1 MKFKSPVLLSVLLS
15 TISLLLL
22 NPHFS
27 PFSALSFASTSTNAS
42 TSASSLTYC
51 LHLPLLMLLPQP
63 LLWLIVCIYLNL
75 WCYLCLFSALS
86 FASTSTNA
94 SISASIS
101 LLPLSF
107 LAFLHLLH
115 YPLPPLRD
123 HLRAVFQKANTRKAI
138 APTQFNPMSTRG
150 HCIMMVSN

>member
-1 MKFKSPVLLSVLLS
+1 MKFKSPVLLSALLS

-27 PFSALSFASTSTNAS
+27 PFSDLSFASTSTNAS
-42 TSASSLTYC
+42 TSAS
-51 LHLPLLMLLPQP
+51 
-63 LLWLIVCIYLNL
+63 V
-75 WCYLCLFSALS
+75 
-86 FASTSTNA
+86 
-94 SISASIS
+94 S

-107 LAFLHLLH
+107 LAFLHLHH

>member
-1 MKFKSPVLLSVLLS
+1 MKFKSPVLLSALLS

-27 PFSALSFASTSTNAS
+27 PFSFASTSTYAS
-42 TSASSLTYC
+42 TSASSLPYR
-51 LHLPLLMLLPQP
+51 LHLPQLMLLP
-63 LLWLIVCIYLNL
+63 L
-75 WCYLCLFSALS
+75 LCLVVC
-86 FASTSTNA
+86 
-94 SISASIS
+94 ISASIS

-107 LAFLHLLH
+107 LAFLHPHH

>member
-1 MKFKSPVLLSVLLS
+1 MIKYIIFIYLCLFVQIFICVMLKFRDYLKGTDRIGNIHKYDMKFESPVLLSALLS

-27 PFSALSFASTSTNAS
+27 PFSDLSFASTSTNAS
-42 TSASSLTYC
+42 TSAS
-51 LHLPLLMLLPQP
+51 
-63 LLWLIVCIYLNL
+63 
-75 WCYLCLFSALS
+75 
-86 FASTSTNA
+86 
-94 SISASIS
+94 IS
-101 LLPLSF
+101 LLPLSL
-107 LAFLHLLH
+107 LAFLHLHH